1 VSTRAGRALAVALVA
16 GLALIA
22 PAAAGAAAP
31 VAASPLAANGF
42 ESPSCTS
49 STLAAQLSPAERTN
63 CAVSG
68 VAVAPVPLSNYA
80 VDIDIPSGLSASGGE
95 DVDSIVQDLF
105 VTPVWTAVVWLV
117 HVVLIALE
125 WCYSIDLLGP
135 STLARAGSALG
146 SARRIFTDPWL
157 GLALALA
164 AVGFAW
170 QGLVRRRVLDTLG
183 QVALLALMV
192 LGGLWI
198 IADPSG
204 TVGAVGGLADRAAL
218 ATVAASATGDPNQP
232 VATVDGA
239 LGSVFDTAI
248 DGPWCYLEFGD
259 VNWCRNASELDPHLR
274 ATGVRLEQIFRA
286 EASCHGPVS
295 GLVEC
300 APGGSALQSQL
311 AGAATALAEA
321 RTNGELF
328 LALPSDALQRTALTA
343 QAATPTMYG
352 TLCGSDNPTTC
363 TASTAPQ
370 AEFRTASGTWPRV
383 GGLLLIVAG
392 TLAMLL
398 LFGFLALRLLGA
410 ALATLLYL
418 LLAPIA
424 VLAPAL
430 GEAGRDAFRLW
441 LTRLVGAVLA
451 KLVYSVALGVS
462 LLVASLLGSLSGLG
476 WWTQWLLI
484 SVFWWMAFEHRH
496 RLLSLVLHER
506 SEPARRAPLA
516 TRAWLASRS
525 AGAGV
530 GVVRNT
536 GRSAAAAG
544 ERAIEGVRRVRELR
558 QTGGATV
565 RLPPRATPRELE
577 RTTRHRRRLQVRE
590 ELDAQVRQ
598 VREAGAQGRGAL
610 PDAVLPR
617 ARTELR
623 GLEERQARI
632 AVGLRVAEAGGDRRR
647 AVSLRLRQRGVV
659 AELAAVRGTSAQ
671 SARGGVL
678 GAVRERLD
686 RAAPQSLGLEKRT
699 VGRMLDRAAQAPP
712 GMLRR
717 PGAHTA
723 PLVGLAGVSATE
735 YSRRAPPEQ
744 RAVRLEIERQL
755 ARRRELLREAESMQ
769 GRSLQAGVFRR
780 RGSRDSSR
788 GGREGDDSPVERRAR
803 QFGPRSR

>member
-1 VSTRAGRALAVALVA
+1 MRAGRAFAVALVA
-16 GLALIA
+16 GLSLLT
-22 PAAAGAAAP
+22 PATAGAAAP

-49 STLAAQLSPAERTN
+49 STLASQLSPAERTN
-63 CAVSG
+63 CSVSG

-80 VDIDIPSGLSASGGE
+80 VDVDIPSGLSASGGQ

-125 WCYSIDLLGP
+125 WCYSIDLLAP
-135 STLARAGSALG
+135 STLARASSALG

-157 GLALALA
+157 GLALAVA

-183 QVALLALMV
+183 QVALLAVMV
-192 LGGLWI
+192 LAGLWI

-218 ATVAASATGDPNQP
+218 ATVAASATGNPNQP

-259 VNWCRNASELDPHLR
+259 VNWCRNPSALDPRLR

-343 QAATPTMYG
+343 QAATPTLYG
-352 TLCGSDNPTTC
+352 TLCGSDNATAC

-392 TLAMLL
+392 TVAMLL

-451 KLVYSVALGVS
+451 KLVYSVALGIS
-462 LLVASLLGSLSGLG
+462 LLVATLLGSLGGLG

-506 SEPARRAPLA
+506 SEPARRAPFA
-516 TRAWLASRS
+516 TRAWLAGRS
-525 AGAGV
+525 AGAGI
-530 GVVRNT
+530 GAVRST
-536 GRSAAAAG
+536 GRTAAAAG

-558 QTGGATV
+558 QQGGATV
-565 RLPPRATPRELE
+565 RLPPRASPRELA
-577 RTTRHRRRLQVRE
+577 RMTLRRRRLQLHE

-598 VREAGAQGRGAL
+598 VREAGAQRR
-610 PDAVLPR
+610 DARSDGPLQG

-623 GLEERQARI
+623 GLEDRQARI
-632 AVGLRVAEAGGDRRR
+632 AVGLREAEAGGDRRR

-659 AELAAVRGTSAQ
+659 AELAAARSTSAQ
-671 SARGGVL
+671 STRGGVL

-686 RAAPQSLGLEKRT
+686 RAAPHSLGLQQRA

-712 GMLRR
+712 GTLRR
-717 PGAHTA
+717 PGARTA
-723 PLVGLAGVSATE
+723 PLAGLAGVGAAE

-755 ARRRELLREAESMQ
+755 ARRRELLLEVDSLR
-769 GRSLQAGVFRR
+769 GRSLRPGVFRG
-780 RGSRDSSR
+780 RGSRDPSE
-788 GGREGDDSPVERRAR
+788 GGRDGDASPVARRAR